1 MTENHLVIINRD
13 CDCKYC
19 ANGRTL
25 HSPDELEIEVEVTR
39 GRAPTWHEPGEPDEG
54 CVVSVANGIELTED
68 ELDAAIELAISQPP
82 PEAEDMRSLNF
93 IDNEKPF

>member
-1 MTENHLVIINRD
+1 MTETHVVYVTREV
-13 CDCKYC
+13 
-19 ANGRTL
+19 
-25 HSPDELEIEVEVTR
+25 PDPYDSICPWKEVEIEVEVEVTR
-39 GRAPTWHEPGEPDEG
+39 GHPGDYWTQPEPDEG
-54 CVVSVANGIELTED
+54 VVASSSHQLTEK